1 MQHGMSGAWHRWMWS
16 GLGAVLLTASL
27 HAADWPH
34 WRGPGANG
42 VAPDASLALKWSA
55 TDNVAWKTSLAGAGV
70 STPIVSGDRVYVTS
84 QIGVG
89 VRREGNH
96 PRLVQ
101 GSDAAAQGERALG
114 AEPGGDPGQA
124 TKTFFIV
131 EAFNRADGTRVWERR
146 IEAVGTLT
154 PVHDKHNL
162 ATPSPVSDGAL
173 VFAWFGTG
181 QVVALDRTGAI
192 VWQRHL
198 AQENGAF
205 DIQWGH
211 GSSPVLYRDSL
222 ILLCDQPARSYL
234 VAVDKTTGK
243 DRWKVDRGQ
252 GRASY
257 STPLVVEGTFGAEL
271 IVNSTERVDAYDP
284 RTGAFLWH
292 VGETSRFAVPSPV
305 HHNGVIY
312 ASRGYR
318 SGPYMAI
325 KAGGRGDATSQLLWS
340 VPTGAPYVSSL
351 LHYDGIVY
359 MANDVGVLTAVDAAT
374 GTRVW
379 QERVDGV
386 FSASPVAGAGHVYF
400 VSENGDTVVVKAGR
414 TPQIVARNAIGER
427 AVASPAISDGRI
439 FLRTDRHVFA
449 IGSGGR

>member
-1 MQHGMSGAWHRWMWS
+1 MNQQRFVCSLAWS
-16 GLGAVLLTASL
+16 VAVLAGAV
-27 HAADWPH
+27 HGADWPH

-42 VAPDASLALKWSA
+42 VAPDKALPVKWGASA
-55 TDNVAWKTSLAGAGV
+55 NIAWKAKIAGAGV

-84 QIGVG
+84 QIGAG

-101 GSDAAAQGERALG
+101 GSDASAQGERALDAGGTAG
-114 AEPGGDPGQA
+114 ADPS
-124 TKTFFIV
+124 KTMFVV
-131 EAFNRADGTRVWERR
+131 EAFSRTDGKRIWEQR
-146 IEAVGTLT
+146 IEATGALT

-162 ATPSPVSDGAL
+162 ATPSPVTDGTL
-173 VFAWFGTG
+173 VYAWFGTG
-181 QVVALDRTGAI
+181 QIVALDLKGAV

-198 AQENGAF
+198 ATENGAF

-211 GSSPVLYRDSL
+211 GSSPVLYRGMV

-234 VAVDKTTGK
+234 LAIDKATGK
-243 DRWKVDRGQ
+243 DRWQVDRGQ

-257 STPLVVEGTFGAEL
+257 STPLVIEGTFGAEL
-271 IVNSTERVDAYDP
+271 IVNSTERLDAYDP

-292 VGETSRFAVPSPV
+292 AGETSRFAVPSPV
-305 HHNGVIY
+305 FHDGVIY

-325 KAGGRGDATSQLLWS
+325 KAGGRGDVNPQVVWRVA
-340 VPTGAPYVSSL
+340 TGAPYVSSL
-351 LHYDGIVY
+351 LFYEGIVY

-374 GTRVW
+374 GERVW

-386 FSASPVAGAGHVYF
+386 FSASPVAGGGHVYF

-414 TPQIVARNAIGER
+414 VPQVIGRNALGER
-427 AVASPAISDGRI
+427 AVASPAISGGQI
-439 FLRTDRHVFA
+439 FVRTDAHVFA
-449 IGSGGR
+449 IGAPGATRP